1 MMAVTTKNAENKK
14 SFGKN
19 LVKWDFS
26 GYSLSAMKEKGGIVN
41 EYN

>member
-1 MMAVTTKNAENKK
+1 MAVATTKNEENKK

-26 GYSLSAMKEKGGIVN
+26 GYILLAEKNKG
-41 EYN
+41 EKK